1 MRSEFVERECMETVL
16 RLLLP
21 SNRLAMRLCMETG
34 LRVGDVLAIRRDKL
48 AQRMTVY
55 ESKTGKT
62 RRVYI
67 GRALLA
73 DLNAM
78 ERNGPWLF
86 PGRDPEKHRTR
97 QAVFCDLRRAA
108 KACRLPMHL
117 TPHSARK
124 LYAVEQFRR
133 CGDLERVQRL
143 LNHSDS
149 AVTLLYVM
157 ADQLARQKD
166 RYKKTSATKR

>member
-1 MRSEFVERECMETVL
+1 METVL

-48 AQRMTVY
+48 AQRMIVY
-55 ESKTGKT
+55 ESKTGKS

>member
-1 MRSEFVERECMETVL
+1 MKSEYVDRGCMETVL

-21 SNRLAMRLCMETG
+21 SNRLVMRVCMETG
-34 LRVGDVLAIRRDKL
+34 LRVGDVLAIPRRKL
-48 AQRMTVY
+48 AQRMTVF

-97 QAVFCDLRRAA
+97 QAVFADLRRAA
-108 KACRLPMHL
+108 KACRLPEHL

-124 LYAVEQFRR
+124 LYAVEQFQR

>member
-1 MRSEFVERECMETVL
+1 MRSEFVDRECMETVL

-48 AQRMTVY
+48 AQRMTVH
-55 ESKTGKT
+55 ESKTGKS

>member
-48 AQRMTVY
+48 AQRMTVH
-55 ESKTGKT
+55 ESKTGKS